1 MNSVS
6 LGDLAQ
12 MTADSLQR
20 GHLSDIADSKI
31 AVDQAGPFIK
41 EGTSMFSKVRF
52 SWRTEDRLVLE
63 QIKGAAQ
70 AVFDEQFSSAI
81 LLLDDFISKVR
92 GPDGRENWDR
102 LTGDE
107 IESMLFSLAEI
118 RFTVMPQVNEL
129 LLEAM
134 YAKNIADD
142 AYSKVWGEVIDG
154 TQGDKSAKASRDSRE
169 DKYHSFFRFY
179 IYSVADTFMKELDKF
194 TRLLERVRDWGV
206 RGGQRG

>member
-1 MNSVS
+1 MSSVT

-12 MTADSLQR
+12 RTAESLQR
-20 GHLSDIADSKI
+20 DHLSAIERNEIEIDPT
-31 AVDQAGPFIK
+31 GPFIK
-41 EGTSMFSKVRF
+41 EGTSMFSKIRF

-70 AVFDEQFSSAI
+70 AVFDEQFSDAI
-81 LLLDDFISKVR
+81 MLLDDFTSKVR
-92 GPDGRENWDR
+92 GPDGRENWDK

-107 IESMLFSLAEI
+107 IESMLFSLAGI
-118 RFTVMPQVNEL
+118 RFRIMPQINEL
-129 LLEAM
+129 LLDAM
-134 YAKNIADD
+134 YAKHIADD

-154 TQGDKSAKASRDSRE
+154 TQGDKSAKASRESRE
-169 DKYHSFFRFY
+169 DKYQSFFRFY

-194 TRLLERVRDWGV
+194 TRLLERIRDWGV